1 VGRWDGEKLPERVR
15 SLALPQ
21 VSRRPV
27 VGSGAVSRARHFHVD
42 PELRHRGES
51 VALQT
56 SAARGVEFRR
66 AQSELDRRL
75 APQQKSA
82 LPELVQKN
90 LLPISAT
97 VLVVGVLGLGITV
110 YEQLRA
116 SGLFAGQS
124 TYSTA
129 GNAETDTVKT
139 DPMGA
144 AVPNFASRYNIIAN
158 SLAAV
163 RPAAPTSGG
172 EPASSRIA
180 NDFSFFQPRP
190 NTVRTQPPA
199 QATAQAKPAQ
209 PKATAQQQVAQARPS
224 IPVPKPPTRVALA
237 EPGLQTASAS
247 PQDQLRFPAQPQ
259 PASSLAPILSPRW
272 LPTTEA
278 KTEIT
283 DFAAAP
289 FPYSGTAHPLRESS
303 IYADDHVLL
312 HIPAGFDPRKPAVM
326 VVFFHGHGATL
337 ARDVRDRQKLPEQI
351 SAAGANAVLVAPQ
364 FAYDA
369 ADSSSG
375 KFWEEDGFKRFLN
388 EAAQKLSGMYGD
400 PHSTFTFANMP
411 IVLVSYSG
419 GYGPALSV
427 LARGGANARI
437 KGIVMLDS
445 LYAGVDQFADWIAD
459 HRSTFFVSSYT
470 AGTARHNAELERALA
485 ERSVPYGSELR
496 TNHLQGMVSFLS
508 VDSRHRDY
516 VTHAWADFPITDVL
530 TRMDDL
536 PKVESTTAR
545 RD

>member
-1 VGRWDGEKLPERVR
+1 LPERVR

-27 VGSGAVSRARHFHVD
+27 VGSGAGPRARHFHVD

-75 APQQKSA
+75 APQQKST
-82 LPELVQKN
+82 LPELIQKN
-90 LLPISAT
+90 LLPISAM

-129 GNAETDTVKT
+129 GNTDADTVKT

-144 AVPNFASRYNIIAN
+144 AVPSFAARYDTMAN

-163 RPAAPTSGG
+163 RPAVPVIVG

-180 NDFSFFQPRP
+180 KDFSFFQPRP
-190 NTVRTQPPA
+190 DTVRTRPPV
-199 QATAQAKPAQ
+199 QTTAQAKPAQ
-209 PKATAQQQVAQARPS
+209 PKAPATAQQQAAQARPS
-224 IPVPKPPTRVALA
+224 TPAPKPPTRVALA
-237 EPGLQTASAS
+237 EPQTASPA
-247 PQDQLRFPAQPQ
+247 PQDQSRFPAQPQ
-259 PASSLAPILSPRW
+259 PVSPLAPIFAPRW
-272 LPTTEA
+272 SPTTEA

-283 DFAAAP
+283 DFATAP

-303 IYADDHVLL
+303 IYSDDHVLL

-400 PHSTFTFANMP
+400 PHSAFTFANMP

-445 LYAGVDQFADWIAD
+445 LYSGVDQFADWIAD
-459 HRSTFFVSSYT
+459 HRSTFFISSYT
-470 AGTARHNAELERALA
+470 AGTARHNAELERALE
-485 ERSVPYGSELR
+485 ERSVPYASELR
-496 TNHLQGMVSFLS
+496 TSHLQGMVSFLS
-508 VDSRHRDY
+508 IDSRHRDY

-536 PKVESTTAR
+536 PKVESNTAR

>member
-1 VGRWDGEKLPERVR
+1 M
-15 SLALPQ
+15 
-21 VSRRPV
+21 
-27 VGSGAVSRARHFHVD
+27 
-42 PELRHRGES
+42 
-51 VALQT
+51 T
-56 SAARGVEFRR
+56 
-66 AQSELDRRL
+66 QS
-75 APQQKSA
+75 
-82 LPELVQKN
+82 
-90 LLPISAT
+90 
-97 VLVVGVLGLGITV
+97 
-110 YEQLRA
+110 
-116 SGLFAGQS
+116 
-124 TYSTA
+124 
-129 GNAETDTVKT
+129 
-139 DPMGA
+139 
-144 AVPNFASRYNIIAN
+144 
-158 SLAAV
+158 
-163 RPAAPTSGG
+163 
-172 EPASSRIA
+172 
-180 NDFSFFQPRP
+180 
-190 NTVRTQPPA
+190 
-199 QATAQAKPAQ
+199 
-209 PKATAQQQVAQARPS
+209 
-224 IPVPKPPTRVALA
+224 
-237 EPGLQTASAS
+237 
-247 PQDQLRFPAQPQ
+247 
-259 PASSLAPILSPRW
+259 
-272 LPTTEA
+272 

-283 DFAAAP
+283 DFATAP
-289 FPYSGTAHPLRESS
+289 FPYHGPEHLLRESS
-303 IYADDHVLL
+303 IYSDDHVLL

-388 EAAQKLSGMYGD
+388 EAAQKLSVMYGD

-459 HRSTFFVSSYT
+459 HRSTFFISSYT

-485 ERSVPYGSELR
+485 ERSVPYDSALR

-516 VTHAWADFPITDVL
+516 VTHAWADYPITDVL

-536 PKVESTTAR
+536 PIVESTTAR
-545 RD
+545 RN